1 MSTKN
6 SILAG
11 LLFLSF
17 SFFAQDSDSFK
28 DKEFSLFVGPSI
40 TDILNDNIK
49 QDQYAN
55 TRGAN
60 RLNFGFNYSKYF
72 NKNFG
77 FVLGVEYSGYKN
89 ITDYR
94 GSFWSTS
101 TKEDQDG
108 YMYYAVSEANYT
120 DTRIV
125 HMCEIPLQL
134 RVQGNIN
141 SKTQFFVDAGIRMD
155 FVVSAKLKQ
164 KGTFETKGAYPH
176 STFDNVYLLI
186 EEEPYYGFKSYY
198 YNSSKDIGTSK
209 ANFAYTFGFGVKTA
223 ISDKAFIVFNPIYSK
238 TFTDLVFYNSRTDYV
253 DVFGEKKAHS
263 KYLLRQFAIRFGVG
277 FYL

>member
-1 MSTKN
+1 MKN
-6 SILAG
+6 KYNILLA
-11 LLFLSF
+11 LLISAV
-17 SFFAQDSDSFK
+17 SFFAQDSESFK
-28 DKEFSLFVGPSI
+28 DKEFSLLIGPSF

-49 QDQYAN
+49 GDQYAN

-60 RLNFGFNYSKYF
+60 RLNFGFNYGKYF
-72 NKNFG
+72 NKNVG
-77 FVLGVEYSGYKN
+77 FVLGLEYSGYKN

-94 GSFWSTS
+94 GSFWSAS
-101 TKEDQDG
+101 TKEDRDG
-108 YMYYAVSEANYT
+108 YMYYAICDANYT
-120 DTRIV
+120 DTRVV

-134 RVQGNIN
+134 RVQGNIKG
-141 SKTQFFVDAGIRMD
+141 KTQLFLDAGLRVD

-176 STFDNVYLLI
+176 TTFDNVYLLI
-186 EEEPYYGFKSYY
+186 EDDSYYGFNYST

-209 ANFAYTFGFGVKTA
+209 ANFAYVLGFGVKTA
-223 ISDKAFIVFNPIYSK
+223 ITDKAFIVFNPIYSK
-238 TFTDLVFYNSRTDYV
+238 TFTDLVFYNNRTDYV
-253 DVFGEKKAHS
+253 NVFGEKKAHS